1 MKKTWKWS
9 KDAIHAT
16 TNTEAMWHMNGHIRT
31 YSMAFHPNSFN
42 MGPGSLSGVVSPLC
56 ISSSAFIF
64 SNGCLPLT
72 EHQVRVSTA
81 QKRSKTRHNS
91 WGATP
96 PVPNLRTRKV
106 GTLAK
111 DWTLSLKKTKFRSNT
126 YQRNW
131 LLRKQD
137 FDQTTANRTE
147 R

>member
-1 MKKTWKWS
+1 VHLLFS
-9 KDAIHAT
+9 
-16 TNTEAMWHMNGHIRT
+16 
-31 YSMAFHPNSFN
+31 FH
-42 MGPGSLSGVVSPLC
+42 LLQW
-56 ISSSAFIF
+56 
-64 SNGCLPLT
+64 LT

-81 QKRSKTRHNS
+81 QKRSKTRHNR

-106 GTLAK
+106 RTLAK

-131 LLRKQD
+131 LLGKQD